1 MFHGVVPIVY
11 FFVIIIL
18 FDLSLGFG
26 CTINRMTPY
35 RTYVCFEK
43 MPRFCGVTYYVNQKL
58 IWSLPNFRSNG
69 LIKLIFK
76 KNLSYIII
84 NILPNFIKIGQE
96 LFEIIDNKT
105 HTHTQTD
112 RQTDTQT
119 IMKIIPV
126 QNQRF
131 WDK

>member
-1 MFHGVVPIVY
+1 
-11 FFVIIIL
+11 
-18 FDLSLGFG
+18 
-26 CTINRMTPY
+26 
-35 RTYVCFEK
+35 